1 MSITQYK
8 TPQHSSTCWVYKS
21 YMDNNDIIRVCLQY
35 YTCRDQLHLVSMLQ
49 RWYKIFLVLHVQLN
63 CQHKRHLKTA
73 SQYDIGTSVASQA
86 SGWRQNRL
94 DFYSNIASSALASI
108 QPIRLLKF
116 WHQEYILTS
125 KKKYFYMMLTA
136 LQCHY
141 CEPGFNTI
149 NHSYLC
155 LWCPVLWILVILP
168 ICCLKVPATNKYTS
182 TTKTY
187 NVNCNKNTE

>member
-8 TPQHSSTCWVYKS
+8 TPQHSSTCWAYKS

-35 YTCRDQLHLVSMLQ
+35 YRDQLHLVSMLQ

-73 SQYDIGTSVASQA
+73 SQYDIGTSIASQA

-94 DFYSNIASSALASI
+94 DFYSNIVSSALASI

-125 KKKYFYMMLTA
+125 KKNTFTWCSQLSSVIIVNQA
-136 LQCHY
+136 LIQ
-141 CEPGFNTI
+141 
-149 NHSYLC
+149 
-155 LWCPVLWILVILP
+155 
-168 ICCLKVPATNKYTS
+168 S
-182 TTKTY
+182 TTPTSVCGVQSY
-187 NVNCNKNTE
+187 GYW